1 MGVVRCEDAAPAV
14 ASLADGLEPARPAQ
28 AAHVGSCLR
37 CQAEVLRD
45 RRMSRALADLRDE
58 VLQPDPELLGAVL
71 DAVDEF
77 VERRAALRARLA
89 YLLGGAAA
97 TAGTIAVMLVRRGR
111 GEALAS

>member
-1 MGVVRCEDAAPAV
+1 MRCEDAAPAV
-14 ASLADGLEPARPAQ
+14 ASLADGLELERSAQ
-28 AAHVGSCLR
+28 LAHVESCLR
-37 CQAEVLRD
+37 CQAEVVRD
-45 RRMSRALADLRDE
+45 RRMARALADLRAE
-58 VLQPDPELLGAVL
+58 VLEPDPELLGTVL

-111 GEALAS
+111 NEVLAS